1 MTREGNSTPFSRPP
15 LETLPLAKD
24 RWTPIYLEHGRVEV
38 DDSAIKWVGADGT
51 VCPLPVATITAVLL
65 GPGTTVTHAAVK
77 ATSQC
82 NCPIFWVGADGLRF
96 YASGVGMNHD
106 NGMARK
112 QARVWAT
119 AKSRNNIA
127 RKMFKFRFG
136 EEPPADANVP
146 RLMGMEGKR
155 VKKTYADLGEKYGV
169 TWKGRN
175 YSPTNWQLS
184 DGINKAISAANASL
198 YAMTAAVCCSM
209 GFIPQL
215 GFVHQS
221 GPMAFVYDIA
231 DLYKTT
237 TSMPA
242 AFEATALGKNDTEEL
257 ARKLLKRNI
266 EKLQVLKNMPKD
278 ILEILGDSPQQ
289 DQNPH

>member
-1 MTREGNSTPFSRPP
+1 MTPEGSSSPFSRPP
-15 LETLPLAKD
+15 LETLPPARD
-24 RWTPIYLEHGRVEV
+24 RWTPIYLEHGRAEV
-38 DDSAIKWVGADGT
+38 DDAAIKWVGADGT
-51 VCPLPVATITAVLL
+51 VCPLPVATISAILL

-77 ATSQC
+77 AAAQC
-82 NCPIFWVGADGLRF
+82 NCPILWVGEETFRF
-96 YASGVGMNHD
+96 YAFGIGTNHD
-106 NGMARK
+106 NAMARK
-112 QARVWAT
+112 QARAWAT
-119 AKSRNNIA
+119 AKSRNNVA

-155 VKKTYADLGEKYGV
+155 VKRTYADLGEKYGV

-175 YSPTNWQLS
+175 YSPTNWQVA

-215 GFVHQS
+215 GFVHQA
-221 GPMAFVYDIA
+221 GALAFIYDIA

-237 TSMPA
+237 TSIPA
-242 AFEATALGKNDTEEL
+242 AFEATAIGGGDSERL
-257 ARKLLKRNI
+257 ARKLLKNNV
-266 EKLQVLKNMPKD
+266 EKMQVLKNMPRD
-278 ILEILGDSPQQ
+278 ILDILDDPEQKQGA
-289 DQNPH
+289 HE

>member
-1 MTREGNSTPFSRPP
+1 MTNEGGSTPFSRPP

-24 RWTPIYLEHGRVEV
+24 RWTPIYLEHGRIEV
-38 DDSAIKWVGADGT
+38 DDSAIKWVGADGV

-77 ATSQC
+77 AAVQS
-82 NCPIFWVGADGLRF
+82 NCPILWVGEDGLRF

-106 NGMARK
+106 NAMARK
-112 QARVWAT
+112 HAGVWAT
-119 AKSRNNIA
+119 AKSRNNVA

-136 EEPPADANVP
+136 EDPPPDANVP

-155 VKKTYADLGEKYGV
+155 VKKTYSELGERYGV

-198 YAMTAAVCCSM
+198 YSMTTAVCCSM

-221 GPMAFVYDIA
+221 GPLAFVYDIA

-237 TSMPA
+237 TSIPA
-242 AFEATALGKNDTEEL
+242 AFEAASLGENDTEGL

-278 ILEILGDSPQQ
+278 ILDILEDPPQ
-289 DQNPH
+289 DQRPH